1 MVGEQVINV
10 IRKAVGDEDPMEGIT
25 TEHPVQ
31 PDDTDKLLKERSA
44 VITDITANFALLERA
59 VANFD
64 ARYTLR
70 VLRSLNTL
78 RKRFTA
84 SILVDIVKKT
94 FPPSHPALA
103 SLESVLS
110 DISSAGN
117 NNNNQNDST
126 AMDID
131 TDTKSPGVILPEIDI
146 YLHLAVQVYL
156 LDQGQFAKGAK
167 FSDNLVKRMHGM
179 NRRTLDSLAAKVYF
193 YYSMFNESIPGSEAS
208 IAIRAQLLASLRTA
222 TLRKDIDT
230 QATIIVLLLRN
241 YLSTSHISQAD
252 LLVTHAAFPETAA
265 NNLFA
270 RYSYYL
276 GRIRAIQLDYS
287 SAHEY
292 LISATRKAPQV
303 TVAAGFVQAANK
315 LNIIVELLMG
325 DIPERSI
332 FRQPMLEKPL
342 RPYLALVRAVRI
354 GELDAFQTTVNL
366 HAETFKQDGT
376 YTLISRL
383 RQNVIKTG
391 IRMMSIAYS
400 KISLRDICVR
410 LRLDSEES
418 AEYIVAKAIRDGVIE
433 ASLNNEKGYMQ
444 SKELRD
450 VYATKEPQ
458 DQFHDRIK
466 FCMQLHN
473 ECVTAM
479 RFPMNQH
486 RLELK
491 NAQEARERERELV
504 KEIQSGDRDDD
515 DGDFEGI

>member
-1 MVGEQVINV
+1 MVGEQIINV
-10 IRKAVGDEDPMEGIT
+10 IRKAVGDEDPMEGV
-25 TEHPVQ
+25 TEETNSGMSEADQ
-31 PDDTDKLLKERSA
+31 QLKDRNA
-44 VITDITANFALLERA
+44 IIADITANFALLEKA

-64 ARYTLR
+64 ARFTLR

-78 RKRFTA
+78 RKRFTS
-84 SILVDIVKKT
+84 SILADIVKKT
-94 FPPSHPALA
+94 FPPSHPAYSSLLSILA
-103 SLESVLS
+103 DGSHADQDVS
-110 DISSAGN
+110 
-117 NNNNQNDST
+117 
-126 AMDID
+126 MDID
-131 TDTKSPGVILPEIDI
+131 AETKAPNVILPEIDV

-156 LDQGQFAKGAK
+156 LDRREYDKGAK
-167 FSDNLVKRMHGM
+167 FSDDLVKRMHGM

-193 YYSMFNESIPGSEAS
+193 YYSMFNEYLPGSEPS
-208 IAIRAQLLASLRTA
+208 IGIRAQLLASLRTA

-241 YLSTSHISQAD
+241 YLSTSHINQAD
-252 LLVTHAAFPETAA
+252 LLVTHAAFPESAA

-303 TVAAGFVQAANK
+303 SVAAGFVQAANK
-315 LNIIVELLMG
+315 LNIVVELLMG

-354 GELDAFQTTVNL
+354 GELDAFQNTVNSY
-366 HAETFKQDGT
+366 AEAFKRDGT
-376 YTLISRL
+376 YTLILRL

-433 ASLNNEKGYMQ
+433 ATLNNEKGYMQ
-444 SKELRD
+444 SKEITD
-450 VYATKEPQ
+450 VYATREPQ

-515 DGDFEGI
+515 DGDFDGI

>member
-1 MVGEQVINV
+1 MVGEQIINV

-25 TEHPVQ
+25 AEPSVQ
-31 PDDTDKLLKERSA
+31 PDDGDKSLKERSA
-44 VITDITANFALLERA
+44 VIADITANFALLERA

-78 RKRFTA
+78 RKRFTG
-84 SILVDIVKKT
+84 SILVDIIKKT

-103 SLESVLS
+103 SLESILT
-110 DISSAGN
+110 DGSSIGN
-117 NNNNQNDST
+117 NTNHDDT
-126 AMDID
+126 AMDVD
-131 TDTKSPGVILPEIDI
+131 TDIKPAEVILPEVDI

-156 LDQGQFAKGAK
+156 LDQGQFEKGAR
-167 FSDNLVKRMHGM
+167 FSDDLVKRMHGM

-193 YYSMFNESIPGSEAS
+193 YYSIFNESLPGSEAS

-303 TVAAGFVQAANK
+303 AVAAGFVQAANK

-342 RPYLALVRAVRI
+342 RPYLALVRAVRV

-366 HAETFKQDGT
+366 HAETFKRDGT

-433 ASLNNEKGYMQ
+433 AGLNNEKGYMQ
-444 SKELRD
+444 SKELTD

-458 DQFHDRIK
+458 DQFHERIK

>member
-25 TEHPVQ
+25 TVPEVQ
-31 PDDTDKLLKERSA
+31 SDDLDKSLKERNA
-44 VITDITANFALLERA
+44 VIADITANFALLERA

-84 SILVDIVKKT
+84 SILADVVKKT
-94 FPPSHPALA
+94 FPPSHPALV
-103 SLESVLS
+103 SLGSLLADS
-110 DISSAGN
+110 SSAR
-117 NNNNQNDST
+117 DDDI
-126 AMDID
+126 AMDVDSD
-131 TDTKSPGVILPEIDI
+131 TRSPDLILPEVDI

-156 LDQGQFAKGAK
+156 LDQGQYEKGAK
-167 FSDNLVKRMHGM
+167 FSDDLVKRMHGM
-179 NRRTLDSLAAKVYF
+179 NRRTLDSLAAKAYF
-193 YYSMFNESIPGSEAS
+193 YYSMFNESLPGSEALIS
-208 IAIRAQLLASLRTA
+208 IRAQLLASLRTA

-252 LLVTHAAFPETAA
+252 LLVTHAAFPEAAA

-303 TVAAGFVQAANK
+303 AVAAGFVQAANK
-315 LNIIVELLMG
+315 LNIVVELLMG

-342 RPYLALVRAVRI
+342 RPYLALVRAVRV
-354 GELDAFQTTVNL
+354 GELDAFQNTVNL
-366 HAETFKQDGT
+366 HADTFKRDGT

-433 ASLNNEKGYMQ
+433 ANLNNERGYMQ
-444 SKELRD
+444 SKELTD
-450 VYATKEPQ
+450 IYATKEPQ

>member
-1 MVGEQVINV
+1 MVGEQIINV
-10 IRKAVGDEDPMEGIT
+10 IRKAVGDEDPMEGVT
-25 TEHPVQ
+25 SGSDPKVTEEDQ
-31 PDDTDKLLKERSA
+31 LLKEKNA
-44 VITDITANFALLERA
+44 VISDLTANFGLLERA

-64 ARYTLR
+64 ARFTLR

-78 RKRFTA
+78 RKKLTA
-84 SILVDIVKKT
+84 PILADVIKKT
-94 FPPSHPALA
+94 FPPSHPALPSLGAVLGSFGSDDDA
-103 SLESVLS
+103 SMEV
-110 DISSAGN
+110 
-117 NNNNQNDST
+117 
-126 AMDID
+126 D
-131 TDTKSPGVILPEIDI
+131 TDSKATDSILPEIDI
-146 YLHLAVQVYL
+146 YLHLAVQILL
-156 LDQGQFAKGAK
+156 LDQKEFETGAK
-167 FSDNLVKRMHGM
+167 FSEQLVKRMHGM

-193 YYSMFNESIPGSEAS
+193 YYSMFNESLSDSNALIS
-208 IAIRAQLLASLRTA
+208 IRAQLLASLRTA

-252 LLVTHAAFPETAA
+252 LLVTHTAFPESAA

-292 LISATRKAPQV
+292 LISATRKAPQ
-303 TVAAGFVQAANK
+303 TAVAAGFVQAANK
-315 LNIIVELLMG
+315 LNIVVELLMG

-354 GELDAFQTTVNL
+354 GELDAFQNTVNTY
-366 HAETFKQDGT
+366 ADAFKRDGT
-376 YTLISRL
+376 YTLILRL

-433 ASLNNEKGYMQ
+433 ATLNNEKGYMQ
-444 SKELRD
+444 SKELTD
-450 VYATKEPQ
+450 VYATREPQ
-458 DQFHDRIK
+458 DQFHERIK

-504 KEIQSGDRDDD
+504 KEIQSGDREDD

>member
-1 MVGEQVINV
+1 MVGEQIINV
-10 IRKAVGDEDPMEGIT
+10 IRKAVGDEDPMEDVTG
-25 TEHPVQ
+25 EFNRQ
-31 PDDTDKLLKERSA
+31 SNELDQQLKDRNA
-44 VITDITANFALLERA
+44 VITDITANFTLLERA

-64 ARYTLR
+64 ARFTLR

-84 SILVDIVKKT
+84 PILADVVKKT
-94 FPPSHPALA
+94 FPPSHPAFSSLISMLA
-103 SLESVLS
+103 DDSQPSSHDVPMEIDAESKVP
-110 DISSAGN
+110 N
-117 NNNNQNDST
+117 
-126 AMDID
+126 
-131 TDTKSPGVILPEIDI
+131 VILPEIDI
-146 YLHLAVQVYL
+146 YLHLAVQIYL
-156 LDQGQFAKGAK
+156 LDQKEYAQGAK
-167 FSDNLVKRMHGM
+167 FSDDLVKRMHGM

-193 YYSMFNESIPGSEAS
+193 YYSMFNENLPGSAS
-208 IAIRAQLLASLRTA
+208 SIGIRAQLLASLRTA

-241 YLSTSHISQAD
+241 YLSTSHINQAD
-252 LLVTHAAFPETAA
+252 LLVTHAAFPESAA

-303 TVAAGFVQAANK
+303 AVAAGFVQAANK
-315 LNIIVELLMG
+315 LNIVVELLMG

-354 GELDAFQTTVNL
+354 GELDAFQNTVNSY
-366 HAETFKQDGT
+366 AEVFKQDGT
-376 YTLISRL
+376 YTLILRL

-418 AEYIVAKAIRDGVIE
+418 AEYIVAKAIRDGVID
-433 ASLNNEKGYMQ
+433 ATLNNEKGYMQ
-444 SKELRD
+444 SKELTD

-458 DQFHDRIK
+458 DQFHERIK

-473 ECVTAM
+473 ECVTVCPILQA
-479 RFPMNQH
+479 
-486 RLELK
+486 LELIY
-491 NAQEARERERELV
+491 RV
-504 KEIQSGDRDDD
+504 
-515 DGDFEGI
+515 